1 MIVAIDAA
9 EVFLNDD
16 GIELA
21 ASENALLE
29 MSTAPDSPRTASTTL
44 VSLWQQNLVAV
55 LVRRYIRWQRR
66 REGSVAILTG
76 VPF

>member
-1 MIVAIDAA
+1 
-9 EVFLNDD
+9 
-16 GIELA
+16 
-21 ASENALLE
+21 